1 MLGCSNG
8 RGREEVKERSTK
20 GFEWIKSSLISPLW
34 VQRCQRVH
42 RLVVMGPQVAEP
54 GCGATGRGSGGVAL
68 GGGRVLV
75 RLGEGR
81 SIREAAGATSG
92 TAPNAGRMVGKLLLL
107 LLLRV
112 MLREASIGGEPLLLV
127 VLLMQVL
134 LAL

>member
-1 MLGCSNG
+1 
-8 RGREEVKERSTK
+8 
-20 GFEWIKSSLISPLW
+20 
-34 VQRCQRVH
+34 
-42 RLVVMGPQVAEP
+42 MGPQVAEP

-68 GGGRVLV
+68 GGSRVLV

-92 TAPNAGRMVGKLLLL
+92 AAPNAGRMVGKLL

>member
-1 MLGCSNG
+1 M
-8 RGREEVKERSTK
+8 
-20 GFEWIKSSLISPLW
+20 
-34 VQRCQRVH
+34 
-42 RLVVMGPQVAEP
+42 
-54 GCGATGRGSGGVAL
+54 

-107 LLLRV
+107 LLLLLRV

>member
-1 MLGCSNG
+1 M
-8 RGREEVKERSTK
+8 
-20 GFEWIKSSLISPLW
+20 
-34 VQRCQRVH
+34 
-42 RLVVMGPQVAEP
+42 
-54 GCGATGRGSGGVAL
+54 

-107 LLLRV
+107 LLLLLLLRV

>member
-1 MLGCSNG
+1 M
-8 RGREEVKERSTK
+8 
-20 GFEWIKSSLISPLW
+20 
-34 VQRCQRVH
+34 
-42 RLVVMGPQVAEP
+42 AEP

-68 GGGRVLV
+68 GGSRVLV

-81 SIREAAGATSG
+81 SIREAASATSG
-92 TAPNAGRMVGKLLLL
+92 AAPNAGRMVGKLLLL

-127 VLLMQVL
+127 VLLMQVV

>member
-1 MLGCSNG
+1 M
-8 RGREEVKERSTK
+8 
-20 GFEWIKSSLISPLW
+20 
-34 VQRCQRVH
+34 
-42 RLVVMGPQVAEP
+42 AEP

-68 GGGRVLV
+68 GGSRVLV

-81 SIREAAGATSG
+81 SIREAASATSG
-92 TAPNAGRMVGKLLLL
+92 AAPNAGRMVGKLLLLL

-127 VLLMQVL
+127 VLLMQVV

>member
-1 MLGCSNG
+1 M
-8 RGREEVKERSTK
+8 
-20 GFEWIKSSLISPLW
+20 
-34 VQRCQRVH
+34 QRCQRVH

-54 GCGATGRGSGGVAL
+54 GCGATGRGCGGVAL

-107 LLLRV
+107 LLRV
-112 MLREASIGGEPLLLV
+112 MLREASIGREPLLLV

>member
-1 MLGCSNG
+1 
-8 RGREEVKERSTK
+8 
-20 GFEWIKSSLISPLW
+20 
-34 VQRCQRVH
+34 
-42 RLVVMGPQVAEP
+42 MGPQVAEP

-68 GGGRVLV
+68 GGSRVLV

>member
-1 MLGCSNG
+1 
-8 RGREEVKERSTK
+8 
-20 GFEWIKSSLISPLW
+20 
-34 VQRCQRVH
+34 
-42 RLVVMGPQVAEP
+42 MGPQVAEP
-54 GCGATGRGSGGVAL
+54 GCGATGRGCGGVAL

-107 LLLRV
+107 LLRV
-112 MLREASIGGEPLLLV
+112 MLREASIGREPLLLV